1 MRMGKDVM
9 TDALLTAGDMS
20 LFEASE
26 GTKATPVFDVQ
37 DLDGRP
43 SRDNI
48 FWGNGQ

>member
-1 MRMGKDVM
+1 MQMGKVIM
-9 TDALLTAGDMS
+9 TDALLTAGDLS
-20 LFEASE
+20 LFKASE

-48 FWGNGQ
+48 FRGNGQ